1 MSRVAFTE
9 LAENDLTD
17 IWLYIAEDNPDAA
30 DRFIDRI
37 YDTCHKTLVPSP
49 ESGRARPEL
58 ADSLRSFPV
67 GNYVIFYRPSRQGVQ
82 IVRVLSGHRDI
93 PALFHDR

>member
-9 LAENDLTD
+9 YAEADLTE
-17 IWLYIAEDNPDAA
+17 IWLYIAEDNPEAA

-37 YDTCHKTLVPSP
+37 YDTCHKTLGPSP

-67 GNYVIFYRPSRQGVQ
+67 GNYVIFYRSSERGVE
-82 IVRVLSGHRDI
+82 IIRVLSGHRDI
-93 PALFHDR
+93 PALFHED